1 MLVWQRH
8 ADVSLFYLL
17 AMWHCPKKHQRRESN
32 ASLLSLCHC
41 SLSLLL
47 YLSSKMTAATASM
60 VSQAA
65 FNQSKPSLALKTQL
79 AFSSNLSS
87 TPSSNI
93 LNSVSPFLVFI
104 NLSVHKIYMQVFL
117 KCFFLMLQEWVLG
130 QRAKKG
136 L

>member
-1 MLVWQRH
+1 
-8 ADVSLFYLL
+8 
-17 AMWHCPKKHQRRESN
+17 
-32 ASLLSLCHC
+32 
-41 SLSLLL
+41 
-47 YLSSKMTAATASM
+47 MTAATASM

-79 AFSSNLSS
+79 AFSSNLFS

-117 KCFFLMLQEWVLG
+117 KCFFFNVTGVSFREKSQ
-130 QRAKKG
+130 KG
-136 L
+136 LVVKCSMAAAEMNSRAAVSSDKGIKNPIIVIDNYDSFTYNLCQVSAFSS